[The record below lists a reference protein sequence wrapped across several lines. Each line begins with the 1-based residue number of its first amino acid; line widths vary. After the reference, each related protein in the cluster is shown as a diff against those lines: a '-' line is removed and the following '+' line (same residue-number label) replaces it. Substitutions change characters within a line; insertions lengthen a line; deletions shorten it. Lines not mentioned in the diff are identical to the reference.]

1 MKKFMFTAIAM
12 VAFMGISM
20 ANTIDAP
27 ISKEL
32 KTEKKLEVKKKA
44 KLFKKSQH
52 ECMMIGFAASDA
64 VYAAGGS
71 PEIATAAANA
81 AYTQCMK

>member
-1 MKKFMFTAIAM
+1 MFTAIAM
-12 VAFMGISM
+12 VAFMGSSM

-64 VYAAGGS
+64 VLAS
-71 PEIATAAANA
+71 PNGTPALAVAAAEGAYNA
-81 AYTQCMK
+81 CMK

>member
-1 MKKFMFTAIAM
+1 MFTAIAM
-12 VAFMGISM
+12 VAFMGSSM

-27 ISKEL
+27 ISKEF
-32 KTEKKLEVKKKA
+32 KTEKKIGTKKKV
-44 KLFKKSQH
+44 KIFKKSQY

-64 VYAAGGS
+64 VYAHGGS
-71 PEIATAAANA
+71 PEIATVAANA